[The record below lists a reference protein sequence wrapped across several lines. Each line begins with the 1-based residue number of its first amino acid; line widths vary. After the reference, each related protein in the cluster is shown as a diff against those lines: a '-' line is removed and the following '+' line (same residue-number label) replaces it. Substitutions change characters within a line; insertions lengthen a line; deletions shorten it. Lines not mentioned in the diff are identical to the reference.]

1 MSKKDKIQNKIDFIK
16 IIFNSI
22 LVALFGVLV
31 FLFLGYKSL
40 GFLEFIVADL
50 VAIALILVLC
60 ALFLVFDKYNNEI
73 EKY

>member
-60 ALFLVFDKYNNEI
+60 ALFLVFDK
-73 EKY
+73 

>member
-60 ALFLVFDKYNNEI
+60 ALFLVFDKYKKKKK
-73 EKY
+73 KY